1 MTGSLD
7 KLRGLLPPAKRTV
20 LLGVGSRL
28 CQDDYAGMAV
38 IQGLAR
44 FEDGKSLLLA
54 QGGSAPENCSGLIRR
69 FAPDVVIVIDAARM
83 GRAPGEYGLLV
94 PSEIVGATFATH
106 MLPLP
111 VTLSYLEQS
120 CGCETAYL
128 GIEPV
133 STEQGIGL
141 SPAMKAGV
149 ARLIGELSRMLQN
162 T

>member
-1 MTGSLD
+1 
-7 KLRGLLPPAKRTV
+7 
-20 LLGVGSRL
+20 
-28 CQDDYAGMAV
+28 
-38 IQGLAR
+38 
-44 FEDGKSLLLA
+44 
-54 QGGSAPENCSGLIRR
+54 
-69 FAPDVVIVIDAARM
+69 
-83 GRAPGEYGLLV
+83 
-94 PSEIVGATFATH
+94 VGATFATH

-141 SPAMKAGV
+141 SPAVKAGV
-149 ARLIGELSRMLQN
+149 KQLIGELSRLLER